1 MMIPRNVVAYQ
12 LKIKHGKGSRKTPED
27 APRNKKSNTTVQEGF
42 NETINNTFAYVA
54 TIHIV

>member
-1 MMIPRNVVAYQ
+1 MDKVQDQI
-12 LKIKHGKGSRKTPED
+12 PED

-54 TIHIV
+54 TIHIVYMETSL